1 MEKPLLGFE
10 GAKQKQ
16 RLQIAKTPV
25 LCLCCACV
33 GVVQPIFPPQSCLLP
48 RFFRTFPPPPP
59 SRSPQHLRN
68 PDESRAC
75 SCFLSSSAAA
85 TSCRW
90 FVAVDLASPLLCTA
104 AAGFLVRCGISGAP
118 SIRTDSDRPLRS
130 WVSDS
135 SFALPLCW
143 RLELARLV
151 LGDLSLP
158 SASVQVRIFLA
169 RLPVGSCA
177 AWCPCYRVENPS
189 RIFA

>member
-1 MEKPLLGFE
+1 MENPLLGFE

-16 RLQIAKTPV
+16 RLQTAETPV
-25 LCLCCACV
+25 LCLCCV

-59 SRSPQHLRN
+59 MRSPQHLRN

-118 SIRTDSDRPLRS
+118 SIRTHSDRPLRS